1 MIPWLT
7 LGLAWPGEALSP
19 SLRRLVTTVH
29 FHHTLLTDFYIQY
42 LQQVRNI
49 LEIMIY
55 SWGLGISANQKV
67 NLGVGRKVCPI
78 ANEPARKHWM
88 RCDLWVRLDH
98 CSSLLL
104 NPAPSLAT
112 CRYYN
117 NDNKIYTYAYKNND
131 KSIHWNI
138 YTQSI

>member
-1 MIPWLT
+1 
-7 LGLAWPGEALSP
+7 
-19 SLRRLVTTVH
+19 
-29 FHHTLLTDFYIQY
+29 
-42 LQQVRNI
+42 
-49 LEIMIY
+49 MIY

-67 NLGVGRKVCPI
+67 NLKGGRIVCPI

-98 CSSLLL
+98 CLSLLL
-104 NPAPSLAT
+104 NPAPSLTT

-117 NDNKIYTYAYKNND
+117 NDNEIYTYAYKNND
-131 KSIHWNI
+131 KSINWNI